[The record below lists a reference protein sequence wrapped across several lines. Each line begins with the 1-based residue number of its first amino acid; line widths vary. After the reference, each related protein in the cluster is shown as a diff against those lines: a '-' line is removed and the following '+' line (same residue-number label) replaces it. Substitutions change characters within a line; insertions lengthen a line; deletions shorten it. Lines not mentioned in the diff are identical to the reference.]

1 MPSVRQQATIAVL
14 ASLSEEPTST
24 SDLYDRVGYPAL
36 VRAGLVDYRAFR
48 ATLVALE
55 LDGLAV
61 SAEGEDGSTLW
72 RRPREGE
79 DEEPGA
85 DADAGDVSAPPEP

>member
-1 MPSVRQQATIAVL
+1 MSVL
-14 ASLSEEPTST
+14 ATLTEEPTST

-55 LDGLAV
+55 LDGLAI
-61 SAEGEDGSTLW
+61 SAEGDDGSTLW
-72 RRPREGE
+72 RRPHQGE
-79 DEEPGA
+79 RDG
-85 DADAGDVSAPPEP
+85 VSVVRPA